1 MEIRWKSISYLT
13 YKNRKTSKLE
23 KQLEISIL
31 EQNFTEESK
40 KKELINKK
48 NE

>member
-23 KQLEISIL
+23 KQIESSIL
-31 EQNFTEESK
+31 EKNFTVESK
-40 KKELINKK
+40 KRINK
-48 NE
+48 